1 MQTARRTVALVLTSL
16 VFTLAACGG
25 DDDDAATDTTAD
37 EATTTTAASDETT
50 TSDTTDTTAAEEE
63 AAPQGTATAE
73 ATGVFAFAVSGPGG
87 SCAYYFPGDQTGVS
101 YAVSSR
107 DFPDYTGMGWN
118 IAVQGDSADDAGVL
132 LTTEETSYA
141 NNGDA
146 GNLHVDPDLHHADF
160 DIDLVNIVNH
170 NEVVHLTGTIDC
182 P

>member
-37 EATTTTAASDETT
+37 EATTTTAAADATT
-50 TSDTTDTTAAEEE
+50 TSETTDTTAEEE
-63 AAPQGTATAE
+63 VAPQGTSTAE

-118 IAVQGDSADDAGVL
+118 ISVAGDSADDAGVL